1 MGRAHR
7 LTRRRRRIER
17 VYWVTRLWQLA
28 ESLES
33 FPHPLAE
40 LDLSGQVWFHGRCPT
55 IDEVVKHYERVLAAD
70 LDYPILLDVDG
81 RVMDGYH
88 RIVKARLQGDTTILA
103 VRFSVTPEADEV
115 GWVEGHP
122 APVGAV
128 AELISAAQLDLHRE
142 LDRARVALA
151 RRLPAE
157 QAQAWSDRV
166 LPFLDCVEDQLSSWA
181 HGVRLADSH
190 RGSVTRTLQALDEL
204 RDAWFFDARFPDL
217 IALADADQEPIRLGS
232 MLLTMVERLH
242 ALLAPLAKDA

>member
-7 LTRRRRRIER
+7 LTRRRRSIER

-33 FPHPLAE
+33 YPHPLAS

-55 IDEVVKHYERVLAAD
+55 VEEVVKHYERVLAAD
-70 LDYPILLDVDG
+70 LDYPILLDFDG

-103 VRFSVTPEADEV
+103 VRFPVTPEADELR
-115 GWVEGHP
+115 WVEGHP
-122 APVGAV
+122 SPVGIV
-128 AELISAAQLDLHRE
+128 AEFVSAARLDLHRE
-142 LDRARVALA
+142 LDRTRVALA

-166 LPFLDCVEDQLSSWA
+166 LQFLDSVEEQLTSWS
-181 HGVRLADSH
+181 HGVRIADRQPISAA
-190 RGSVTRTLQALDEL
+190 RTLRALNAL
-204 RDAWFFDARFPDL
+204 RDTWFFDARFPDL
-217 IALADADQEPIRLGS
+217 IALAEADQEPIRIGS

-242 ALLAPLAKDA
+242 GLIAEEEV